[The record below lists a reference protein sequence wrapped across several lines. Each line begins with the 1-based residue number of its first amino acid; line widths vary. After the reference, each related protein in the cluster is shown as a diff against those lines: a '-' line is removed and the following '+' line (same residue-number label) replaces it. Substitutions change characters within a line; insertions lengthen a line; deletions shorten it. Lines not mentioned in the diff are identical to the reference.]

1 MSTSYKPSV
10 KETKQF
16 HSSIIFILPYIDEDD
31 KKLFE
36 RSDINPLFEPKKY
49 KTLRIKQA
57 KRIYELYKASSFSKT
72 MPFENIE
79 LRLIKLQNN
88 SKKQFANNIFIY
100 GFENGLIVNNEA
112 NNKLHIQ
119 QRDKSENIAAIAS
132 SIIDDNDT
140 FLFY

>member
-10 KETKQF
+10 KETNQF
-16 HSSIIFILPYIDEDD
+16 HSPLIFYLPYINEDD

-49 KTLRIKQA
+49 KTFRIKQA
-57 KRIYELYKASSFSKT
+57 KRIYELYKASSLSKN

-79 LRLIKLQNN
+79 LRLIILQNN
-88 SKKQFANNIFIY
+88 NEKQFANNILIY
-100 GFENGLIVNNEA
+100 GFENGLIANNEA
-112 NNKLHIQ
+112 DNKLHIQ

-132 SIIDDNDT
+132 SIIDGT